1 MSTSA
6 TWNGGGSPSDAPP
19 VESGKRL
26 TARSHEDGVVR
37 KCLKV
42 LLTLCMLLGLL
53 SAGALATE
61 TRLLFYWPACLL
73 LGAAAVASVLYGRWR
88 MRSAPSD
95 LCLASVLGLAGYLV
109 VRQWHSPVI
118 SFARE
123 DFFLL
128 LGCLAVYALTATAF
142 SSARGRN
149 LILGVL
155 VVVTLGNLVVGSIHF
170 SGQWTFHIVPGYMRS
185 FGSNRIGGFFN
196 NPNHLA
202 AFLTIMVLLMTSMV
216 LFGGLSGSVRVLLGF
231 LAITSSVGIVLT
243 VSRGALISLG
253 VGVAVLIFFGLALLR
268 CTHRHIFY
276 KAVMGVAVLTVLV
289 STTFFALFSEQL
301 RARFRDG
308 DHWDEDPRTVIW
320 ESAMTQHQLDP
331 WYGVGSRMFYTGCIT
346 YRSPAAAQ
354 WMQDAFFVH
363 NEYLQML
370 TDYGRIGLALVSLVG
385 LLHFGNGA
393 RFLLWY
399 AREKFPSAAALGWG
413 NLGFTIGA
421 LSALAATMAHAVIE
435 FHFHV
440 PAVVLTISF
449 LMGILANPGREKP
462 VHKSLR
468 VPGVRPLLKLVMLAA
483 GGVMIWG
490 AIKLGVA
497 DYDQELATI
506 HPKEDD
512 LDLTRIVWLTKAIE
526 RDPLNDAYWY
536 QRGLARK
543 DAAAGQPAALANS
556 FQQLA
561 LPDLEKARALNP
573 YDMFMA
579 VSLADSYDTAGRTAD
594 AERCLRDAVRLA
606 PHYMEPRLSV
616 AMHYHRMGRFA
627 EAERAYLWAADATA
641 GGSNEWFRLYSQ
653 LLLKD
658 SVAP

>member
-6 TWNGGGSPSDAPP
+6 TWNEGGSSPETP
-19 VESGKRL
+19 VEAGKRL
-26 TARSHEDGVVR
+26 AVRSSEDGMVR

-42 LLTLCMLLGLL
+42 LLTLCMLLGML

-73 LGAAAVASVLYGRWR
+73 LGGAAVASILYGRWR

-95 LCLASVLGLAGYLV
+95 LCLASVLALAGYLV
-109 VRQWHSPVI
+109 VREWHSPVI

-128 LGCLAVYALTATAF
+128 LGCVAVYALTATAF
-142 SSARGRN
+142 SSARARN
-149 LILGVL
+149 LVLAAL
-155 VVVTLGNLVVGSIHF
+155 VVVTVGNLVVGSIHF

-253 VGVAVLIFFGLALLR
+253 VGVVVLIFFGLSLLR
-268 CTHRHIFY
+268 STHRHIFS
-276 KAVMGVAVLTVLV
+276 KAVMGAVVVTVLV

-308 DHWDEDPRTVIW
+308 DHWDEDPRTLIW
-320 ESAMTQHQLDP
+320 ESAMAQHQLDP
-331 WYGVGSRMFYTGCIT
+331 WLGAGARMFYTGCIT
-346 YRSPAAAQ
+346 YRSPAAAV
-354 WMQDAFFVH
+354 WLSEPFFVH
-363 NEYLQML
+363 NEFLQML
-370 TDYGRIGLALVSLVG
+370 TDYGRVGLSLAVLVA
-385 LLHFGNGA
+385 LLHFRSGA
-393 RFLLWY
+393 QFLRWY

-421 LSALAATMAHAVIE
+421 LSGLAATLAHAVGE
-435 FHFHV
+435 FHLHV
-440 PAVVLTISF
+440 PAVALTTAF
-449 LMGILANPGREKP
+449 LLGILANPGRERP
-462 VHKSLR
+462 LHKTLR
-468 VPGVRPLLKLVMLAA
+468 VPLVRPLLKLAMLVA
-483 GGVMIWG
+483 GGAMVWG
-490 AIKLGVA
+490 AIKLGAA
-497 DYDQELATI
+497 DYDRELATI
-506 HPKEDD
+506 HPQEDD

-526 RDPLNDAYWY
+526 RDPLNDAVWY
-536 QRGLARK
+536 QRGIARK
-543 DAAAGQPAALANS
+543 EAAAGQPEALANS
-556 FQQLA
+556 FLQLA
-561 LPDLEKARALNP
+561 LPDLEKARQLNP

-579 VSLADSYDTAGRTAD
+579 MSLADSYDRAGRTAD
-594 AERCLRDAVRLA
+594 AERCLQDALRLG
-606 PHYMEPRLSV
+606 PLYMEPRLSV

-627 EAERAYLWAADATA
+627 EAERAYLWAMDARA
-641 GGSNEWFRLYSQ
+641 GGSNEWYRLYLQ
-653 LLLKD
+653 LVLKD
-658 SVAP
+658 SVGP